1 MKKRTLLIFMLCAA
15 FYLTACSDSKKVT
28 TESASEEVAQSSEET
43 EIQKDDTDLEGKYE
57 MEETT
62 AEEATEDEIVEGI
75 DEDNPPINW
84 GTPDGPEVAAKNYYA
99 NTVFELVSLD
109 VLRSSREYVKFSVI
123 SKKDG
128 EIVEPNRT
136 MELRYEDGA
145 WNVVNEGY

>member
-62 AEEATEDEIVEGI
+62 AEEATEDKIVEGI
-75 DEDNPPINW
+75 DEDHPPIHW

-109 VLRSSREYVKFSVI
+109 VLQSSREYVKFSVI
-123 SKKDG
+123 TKKDG

>member
-28 TESASEEVAQSSEET
+28 TESASEEVTQSSEET

-62 AEEATEDEIVEGI
+62 AEEATEDKIVEGI
-75 DEDNPPINW
+75 DEDHPPIHW

-109 VLRSSREYVKFSVI
+109 VLQSSREYVKFSVI
-123 SKKDG
+123 TKKDG

>member
-1 MKKRTLLIFMLCAA
+1 MT
-15 FYLTACSDSKKVT
+15 
-28 TESASEEVAQSSEET
+28 QSSEET